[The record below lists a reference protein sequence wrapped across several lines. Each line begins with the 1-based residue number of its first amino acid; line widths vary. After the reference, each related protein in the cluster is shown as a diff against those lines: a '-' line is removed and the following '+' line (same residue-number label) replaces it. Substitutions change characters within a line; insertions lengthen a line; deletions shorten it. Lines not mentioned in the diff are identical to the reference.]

1 MSSSGFFALFVPF
14 FVKLR
19 SNSGKCFWVSC
30 LSGDEMHLNLYA
42 EPVVSQIFGDF
53 FEIGVLKN
61 LTAYIQK
68 KASVWESIF
77 NKVAGLQ
84 DTFKTRKRSFI
95 SAFSICMTVPLYSLN
110 VYSLHYVKSAQIRIF
125 FWSVFSYIRT
135 RKNSVSGHFSRNVVR
150 IS

>member
-1 MSSSGFFALFVPF
+1 MFNGVFALSSSGFFAPFVPF

-19 SNSGKCFWVSC
+19 SNSGKYFWVSC

-68 KASVWESIF
+68 KASVWESLF

-95 SAFSICMTVPLYSLN
+95 SAFSICMPVPLRN
-110 VYSLHYVKSAQIRIF
+110 IRISILCYKYFNQYFWLIAARMKSTFLWSQKSSHF
-125 FWSVFSYIRT
+125 F
-135 RKNSVSGHFSRNVVR
+135 
-150 IS
+150 

>member
-1 MSSSGFFALFVPF
+1 MFNGVFALSSSGFFAPFVPF

-19 SNSGKCFWVSC
+19 SNSGKYFWVSC

-61 LTAYIQK
+61 FTAYIHK
-68 KASVWESIF
+68 KAFVWESLF

-84 DTFKTRKRSFI
+84 DSFKTRKRSFI
-95 SAFSICMTVPLYSLN
+95 SAFSICMPVPLRN
-110 VYSLHYVKSAQIRIF
+110 IRISILCYKYFNQYFWLIAARMKSTFLWSQKSSHF
-125 FWSVFSYIRT
+125 F
-135 RKNSVSGHFSRNVVR
+135 
-150 IS
+150 

>member
-1 MSSSGFFALFVPF
+1 MSSFGFFALFVPF

-61 LTAYIQK
+61 LTAYIQN
-68 KASVWESIF
+68 KASVWESLF

-95 SAFSICMTVPLYSLN
+95 SAFSICMTVPLRNIRSSILCYKYFNQYFWLIAARM
-110 VYSLHYVKSAQIRIF
+110 KSTF
-125 FWSVFSYIRT
+125 LWT
-135 RKNSVSGHFSRNVVR
+135 
-150 IS
+150 

>member
-68 KASVWESIF
+68 KASVWESLF

-95 SAFSICMTVPLYSLN
+95 SAFSICMTVSLKIKFR
-110 VYSLHYVKSAQIRIF
+110 SSHRRCFVKKGVI
-125 FWSVFSYIRT
+125 
-135 RKNSVSGHFSRNVVR
+135 KNHAKFTGKHL
-150 IS
+150 

>member
-1 MSSSGFFALFVPF
+1 MFNGVFALSSSGFFAPFVPF

-61 LTAYIQK
+61 FTAYIHK
-68 KASVWESIF
+68 KASVWESLF

-95 SAFSICMTVPLYSLN
+95 SAF
-110 VYSLHYVKSAQIRIF
+110 
-125 FWSVFSYIRT
+125 
-135 RKNSVSGHFSRNVVR
+135 
-150 IS
+150 